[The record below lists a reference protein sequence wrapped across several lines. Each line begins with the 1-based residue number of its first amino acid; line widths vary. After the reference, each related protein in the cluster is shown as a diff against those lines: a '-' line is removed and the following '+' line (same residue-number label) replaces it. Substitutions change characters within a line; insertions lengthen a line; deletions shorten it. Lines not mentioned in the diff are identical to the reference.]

1 MCFSAQAS
9 FLAATGLLLLY
20 SSTIRAA
27 VSRADKFMA
36 TTQLLFALQQIC
48 EGFVWI
54 TLNHEDTTSFMH
66 HLSVYGFLLFAFGLW
81 PFWIPFVLWLG
92 EPEGSKKRMQF
103 FTLLGLAVSLSLFGI
118 TLFYGATASP
128 YFRHIFYDIPAP
140 WSLSFIGFLLFLIC
154 TLIPLFLS
162 GVPGARFLA
171 IAGTVGLVVSLTLYR
186 LFFISVWCFFAAV
199 CSGLISLLILRRARH
214 ER

>member
-20 SSTIRAA
+20 STTIRTATT
-27 VSRADKFMA
+27 RADKFMA

-54 TLNHEDTTSFMH
+54 TLNHEDTTSFIH

-81 PFWIPFVLWLG
+81 PFWIPFVLSMG
-92 EPEGSKKRMQF
+92 EEGGNKKRMQL
-103 FTLLGLAVSLSLFGI
+103 FTMLGLVVSLSLFGI

-128 YFRHIFYDIPAP
+128 YFRHILYDIPAP
-140 WSLSFIGFLLFLIC
+140 WPLSFIGFLLFLIC
-154 TLIPLFLS
+154 ALVPLFLS
-162 GVPGARFLA
+162 GVPGTRFLA
-171 IAGTVGLVVSLTLYR
+171 IAGTVGLVVSLALYR

-199 CSGLISLLILRRARH
+199 CSGLISVLILGRAHH
-214 ER
+214 EK

>member
-20 SSTIRAA
+20 SSTIHAA
-27 VSRADKFMA
+27 VTRADKFMA
-36 TTQLLFALQQIC
+36 TTQLLFALQQVC
-48 EGFVWI
+48 EGIVWI
-54 TLNHEDTTSFMH
+54 TLNHEDTTSFIH

-81 PFWIPFVLWLG
+81 PFWIPFVLSLG
-92 EPEGSKKRMQF
+92 NPKDKKHMQL
-103 FTLLGLAVSLSLFGI
+103 FTILGLAVSLSLFGI

-128 YFRHIFYDIPAP
+128 YFRHILYDIPAP

-154 TLIPLFLS
+154 TLVPLFLS
-162 GVPGARFLA
+162 HVPGARFLA

-186 LFFISVWCFFAAV
+186 IFFISVWCFFAAA
-199 CSGLISLLILRRARH
+199 CSGLISLLIFQRSRQRK
-214 ER
+214 